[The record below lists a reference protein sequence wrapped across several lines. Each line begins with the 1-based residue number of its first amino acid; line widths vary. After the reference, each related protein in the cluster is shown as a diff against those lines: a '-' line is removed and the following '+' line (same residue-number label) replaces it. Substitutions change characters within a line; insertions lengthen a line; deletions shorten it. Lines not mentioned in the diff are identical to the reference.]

1 MYNFSSHNKDLFK
14 QLDTFIN
21 SLKNKEDSLIQI
33 LHYAQDI
40 FGYIPKE
47 VQIYISEKLNIS
59 LTEIYDII
67 NFYSYFTTDPKG
79 KYKINICLGK
89 VCYAKGASEILA
101 EFEKQL
107 GIKSGQTSKD
117 FLFSLNGIRCI
128 GACGLAPVVVVNDK
142 VYGRFKLEQ
151 VSEVLEYYKSLENT
165 TI

>member
-1 MYNFSSHNKDLFK
+1 MYNFSSHNKYLFK

-21 SLKNKEDSLIQI
+21 SIKNKEDSLIQI

-79 KYKINICLGK
+79 KYKNKYML
-89 VCYAKGASEILA
+89 
-101 EFEKQL
+101 
-107 GIKSGQTSKD
+107 
-117 FLFSLNGIRCI
+117 R
-128 GACGLAPVVVVNDK
+128 
-142 VYGRFKLEQ
+142 
-151 VSEVLEYYKSLENT
+151 
-165 TI
+165 

>member
-1 MYNFSSHNKDLFK
+1 MYNFSSHNKYLFK

-21 SLKNKEDSLIQI
+21 SIKNKEDSLIQI
-33 LHYAQDI
+33 LHYTKDI
-40 FGYIPKE
+40 FRYIPKE
-47 VQIYISEKLNIS
+47 VKLYIFENLNIS
-59 LTEIYDII
+59 LIEIYDII
-67 NFYSYFTTDPKG
+67 NFYSYFTTDPKS

-128 GACGLAPVVVVNDK
+128 GACGLAPVVVV
-142 VYGRFKLEQ
+142 
-151 VSEVLEYYKSLENT
+151 
-165 TI
+165 